1 MRSVKE
7 SKGLKVGDKVKDFIG
22 VDQNGESIQL
32 FELLVFLLIVN
43 LNLKHKLVL
52 LVDGLSGN
60 RKC

>member
-32 FELLVFLLIVN
+32 FKLLRKGKVVVVFYRGQWCPICMPHI
-43 LNLKHKLVL
+43 KK
-52 LVDGLSGN
+52 
-60 RKC
+60 